1 MGSGSIGVMDIRS
14 MTITDV
20 PDVWALEQRVYP
32 EPWSENVFRDELA
45 QPNRVYLTAVDGE
58 QVIGYAGMMVVF
70 EDAHITTVSVAP
82 EARGKGVAKQ
92 LMLRLVDAALEAQAE
107 HLTLEVRFSN
117 DAAQSLYRKF
127 GFAPVGIRKDYYL
140 NEDALIMWAS
150 GINEPEFQDRLAAIR
165 RET

>member
-107 HLTLEVRFSN
+107 HLTLEVRLSN
-117 DAAQSLYRKF
+117 DAAQSLYRKV

-150 GINEPEFQDRLAAIR
+150 GINEPEFEDRLAAIR

>member
-32 EPWSENVFRDELA
+32 EPWSENVFLEELA
-45 QPNRVYLTAVDGE
+45 QPSRVYLTAVDGE

-82 EARGKGVAKQ
+82 EARGKGVAKR

-107 HLTLEVRFSN
+107 HLTLEVRYSN